1 MKFEDLL
8 YVYESQLAYVER
20 MMEPNTLSF
29 YKKTEEYFKGYKAA
43 CFKWFEEMKLECEDF
58 EPQIE
63 KVDTK
68 IKRENGDLLIGYLN
82 YRGEQIPVYDDDQG
96 QQMYIIYNGE
106 VIPGGSYNLFPE
118 YDFCYSID
126 LKKDNI
132 EY

>member
-58 EPQIE
+58 KPQIE

-68 IKRENGDLLIGYLN
+68 IKRDNGDLLIGYLN

-96 QQMYIIYNGE
+96 QQIYIIYNGE
-106 VIPGGSYNLFPE
+106 VIPGGSYNLLPE
-118 YDFCYSID
+118 YDFCYFID